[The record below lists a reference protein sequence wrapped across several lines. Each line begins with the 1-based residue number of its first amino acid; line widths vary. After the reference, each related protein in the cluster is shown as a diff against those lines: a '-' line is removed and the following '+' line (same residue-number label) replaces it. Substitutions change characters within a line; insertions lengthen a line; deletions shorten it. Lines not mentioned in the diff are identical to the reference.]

1 MPVAFLFFLVE
12 LALDGKPFPLLSL
25 FFFTLTMNSSSS
37 VSMILEIVVLG
48 VERDVVVGMKAVV
61 VSLVIV
67 FFLTVI
73 ETVGPVVVV
82 FMGAQVVVPGCLVGW
97 LLGGLMRRYL
107 GGGPGLLRRPELGQ
121 LCRAHSDL
129 VRGLVERSQVFLGA
143 TVQVTVRERT
153 LPPHVTGHCMGGRTQ
168 MIS

>member
-1 MPVAFLFFLVE
+1 
-12 LALDGKPFPLLSL
+12 
-25 FFFTLTMNSSSS
+25 
-37 VSMILEIVVLG
+37 MILGIVVLG

-61 VSLVIV
+61 VSLVVV

-73 ETVGPVVVV
+73 ETVGPAVVVV
-82 FMGAQVVVPGCLVGW
+82 FMGAQVVVLGCLVGW

-143 TVQVTVRERT
+143 NVQVTVRERT
-153 LPPHVTGHCMGGRTQ
+153 PPPHVTGHCMGGRAQ